1 MSVASRTTVGGY
13 RDGAVP
19 SSGQFAVSDDRDAAS
34 FCAMLRGKRLQPVF
48 KNWDVV
54 YRETPAPRQAGR

>member
-13 RDGAVP
+13 RDGAVH
-19 SSGQFAVSDDRDAAS
+19 SSGQFEVSDDRDAGS
-34 FCAMLRGKRLQPVF
+34 FCAMLRGKGLQPVF

-54 YRETPAPRQAGR
+54 YRETA